1 MDEPV
6 ARADLVSVDAGPGRA
21 ASRGEADVL
30 AAIDR
35 EELISLALDLA
46 NIDSPPG
53 QEKPV
58 SDYILQWLTDNGIR
72 GRQIGIVPDRPNVV
86 GRISGSGGG
95 LDLVFNAHMDVAW
108 GPEERRWMHDPDN
121 PFYTSAWR
129 DGDTLTGN
137 GLVNDKGPLA
147 CTLIAA
153 KAIKEA
159 GVSLLGD
166 VIVTGVCGEIG
177 QEPVDEFAA
186 PAYLSKEVGTR
197 YLITHG
203 IVADFAFVAEATDF
217 GVTWVEAGK
226 AFFKVTVLG
235 GNSRYTP
242 YIDHPADLGANG
254 NALVR
259 LAPVVTHLEHWARRY
274 EVEHT
279 YAFDGGLCI
288 PKVNIG
294 AIRGGQP
301 FIPIVTAEKCF
312 IYLDVR
318 LTPTQTAMQVMA
330 ELKAELATLDVPTEV
345 ECTLFRRGYEAV
357 GAEPLLEALRQ
368 SHEAE
373 FDRPMPALEP
383 PLSSMWRDTN
393 PFNEV
398 GIPAITYGPAAGVGG
413 GLFWAEADDFVHA
426 ARVYARTALNICS
439 QARS

>member
-1 MDEPV
+1 MTLPELGESDIE
-6 ARADLVSVDAGPGRA
+6 SVL
-21 ASRGEADVL
+21 S
-30 AAIDR
+30 AIDQ
-35 EELISLALDLA
+35 EELVTLALDLA

-58 SDYILQWLTDNGIR
+58 SDAVRDWLRDNDIEAS
-72 GRQIGIVPDRPNVV
+72 QIGIVPERPNVV
-86 GRISGSGGG
+86 GRVRGTGGG
-95 LDLVFNAHMDVAW
+95 QTLIFNAHMDVAW
-108 GPEERRWMHDPDN
+108 GPEERRWMHQPDN

-129 DGDTLTGN
+129 DGDTLVGN

-153 KAIKEA
+153 KAVAHSGIE
-159 GVSLLGD
+159 LLGD
-166 VIVTGVCGEIG
+166 LVVTGVCGEIG
-177 QEPVDEFAA
+177 QEPVDEFEA

-203 IVADFAFVAEATDF
+203 VIGDYAVVAEATDF

-226 AFFKVTVLG
+226 AFFKITVLG

-242 YIDHPADLGANG
+242 YIDHPASLAENG

-259 LAPVVTHLEHWARRY
+259 AAPVIERIEDWARRY
-274 EVEHT
+274 EKEHA
-279 YAFDGGLCI
+279 YHFSGGSCI

-318 LTPTQTAMQVMA
+318 ITPQQTAMDVQA
-330 ELKAELATLDVPTEV
+330 ELRAELDALEVPTV
-345 ECTLFRRGYEAV
+345 LECTLYRRGFEAQGV
-357 GAEPLLEALRQ
+357 EPLLEAVR
-368 SHEAE
+368 SAHRGEFGDDPGEVEA
-373 FDRPMPALEP
+373 

-393 PFNEV
+393 PFNEL
-398 GIPAITYGPAAGVGG
+398 GIPAVTYGPASGVGG
-413 GLFWAEADDFVHA
+413 GLFFAKAQDFTKA
-426 ARVYARTALNICS
+426 TKVYARTALDVC
-439 QARS
+439 RRPRGG

>member
-1 MDEPV
+1 MAP
-6 ARADLVSVDAGPGRA
+6 RSLS
-21 ASRGEADVL
+21 EADIASVL
-30 AAIDR
+30 SLIDQ
-35 EELISLALDLA
+35 EELVTLALDLA

-58 SDYILQWLTDNGIR
+58 SDAVADWLR
-72 GRQIGIVPDRPNVV
+72 GNDIEASQIGIVPERPNVV
-86 GRISGSGGG
+86 GRVRGTGGG
-95 LDLVFNAHMDVAW
+95 QTLIFNAHMDVAW
-108 GPEERRWMHDPDN
+108 GPEERRWMHQPDN

-129 DGDTLTGN
+129 DGDTLVGN

-153 KAIKEA
+153 KAVAHSGIE
-159 GVSLLGD
+159 LLGD
-166 VIVTGVCGEIG
+166 LVVTGVCGEIG
-177 QEPVDEFAA
+177 QEPVDEFEA

-203 IVADFAFVAEATDF
+203 VIGDYAVVAEATDF

-226 AFFKVTVLG
+226 AFFKITVLG

-242 YIDHPADLGANG
+242 YIDHPASLAENG

-259 LAPVVTHLEHWARRY
+259 AAPVIERIEDWARRY
-274 EVEHT
+274 EKEHA
-279 YAFDGGLCI
+279 YHFDGGSCI

-318 LTPTQTAMQVMA
+318 ITPQQTAMDVQA
-330 ELKAELATLDVPTEV
+330 ELRAELEALEVPTV
-345 ECTLFRRGYEAV
+345 LECTLYRRGFEAQGV
-357 GAEPLLEALRQ
+357 EPLLDALRTA
-368 SHEAE
+368 HRGE
-373 FDRPMPALEP
+373 FGDDPGEVES

-393 PFNEV
+393 PFNEA

-413 GLFWAEADDFVHA
+413 GLFWAEADDFLHA
-426 ARVYARTALNICS
+426 ARVYARTALGICG
-439 QARS
+439 QARR

>member
-1 MDEPV
+1 MTTEDLE
-6 ARADLVSVDAGPGRA
+6 RAPLP
-21 ASRGEADVL
+21 GEAEVL

-46 NIDSPPG
+46 NIDSPSG

-58 SDYILQWLTDNGIR
+58 SDFILQWLTGNGIR
-72 GRQIGIVPDRPNVV
+72 AVQLGLVPDRPNVV
-86 GRISGSGGG
+86 GRIPGAGGG
-95 LDLVFNAHMDVAW
+95 LGLIFNAHMDVAW
-108 GPEERRWMHDPDN
+108 GPQERRWMHDPDN

-153 KAIKEA
+153 KAIRKA
-159 GVSLLGD
+159 GVPLPGD
-166 VIVTGVCGEIG
+166 LIVTGVCGEIG
-177 QEPVDEFAA
+177 QEPVDEFTA

-203 IVADFAFVAEATDF
+203 IVGDFALVAEATDF

-242 YIDHPADLGANG
+242 YIDHPDDLVSNG
-254 NALVR
+254 NAVVR
-259 LAPVVTHLEHWARRY
+259 AAPVVAHLENWARRY
-274 EVEHT
+274 EKEHVYT
-279 YAFDGGLCI
+279 FKGGACI

-312 IYLDVR
+312 LYLDVR
-318 LTPTQTAMQVMA
+318 LTPAQNAMDVMA
-330 ELKAELATLDVPTEV
+330 ELRGELAKIDVPTEI
-345 ECTLFRRGYEAV
+345 ECTLFRRGYEAI
-357 GAEPLLEALRQ
+357 GAEPLLDALRQ
-368 SHEAE
+368 AHQAE
-373 FDRPMPALEP
+373 FDKPIPSLAP

-393 PFNEV
+393 PFNEM

-413 GLFWAEADDFVHA
+413 GLFWAEADDFLHA
-426 ARVYARTALNICS
+426 ARVYARMALDICNK
-439 QARS
+439 ARR

>member
-1 MDEPV
+1 MTTGDLERQHV
-6 ARADLVSVDAGPGRA
+6 ALP
-21 ASRGEADVL
+21 GEAEVL

-46 NIDSPPG
+46 NIDSPSG

-58 SDYILQWLTDNGIR
+58 SDFALQWLTDNGIR
-72 GRQIGIVPDRPNVV
+72 AFQLGLVPDRPNVV
-86 GRISGSGGG
+86 GRVPGSGGG
-95 LDLVFNAHMDVAW
+95 LDLIFNAHMDVAW
-108 GPEERRWMHDPDN
+108 GPQERRWMHDPDN

-153 KAIKEA
+153 KAIKKA
-159 GVSLLGD
+159 GAPLLGD
-166 VIVTGVCGEIG
+166 LIVTGVCGEIG
-177 QEPVDEFAA
+177 QEPVDEFTA

-203 IVADFAFVAEATDF
+203 TVGDFALVAEATDF
-217 GVTWVEAGK
+217 GVTSVEAGK
-226 AFFKVTVLG
+226 AFFKITVLG

-242 YIDHPADLGANG
+242 YIDHPDDLAANG
-254 NALVR
+254 NAVVR
-259 LAPVVTHLEHWARRY
+259 AAPVVAHLENWARRY
-274 EVEHT
+274 EKEHV
-279 YAFDGGLCI
+279 YAFDGGVCV

-312 IYLDVR
+312 LYLDVR
-318 LTPTQTAMQVMA
+318 LTPAQSAMEVMA
-330 ELKAELATLDVPTEV
+330 ELRGELAKIDVPTEI
-345 ECTLFRRGYEAV
+345 ECTLFRRGYEAI
-357 GAEPLLEALRQ
+357 GAEPLLDALRQ
-368 SHEAE
+368 AHQAE
-373 FDRPMPALEP
+373 FSNPMPRLAP

-393 PFNEV
+393 PFNEM

-426 ARVYARTALNICS
+426 ARVYARLALDICNRDR
-439 QARS
+439 Q